1 MPEITTRGAP
11 MRHYNTGRMT
21 TNQISPT
28 HSAIAWAGG
37 VAFTVSLLWCFVA
50 ILFRMPE
57 SHVPDAPALTLSVIN
72 FTLFTVFAAHHSIF
86 ARTGVKRWITSHVPP
101 ELERSTYVWISSLL
115 LILVCVAWQPLP
127 GVAYAQHGSLAIA
140 HWLIVAGGFWLTF
153 RSASVL
159 DPLVLAGIRQAAR
172 QEFTSEFK
180 LIGPYYLVRHP
191 IYLGWLLIVFGA
203 PEMTWTRLEFA
214 VVSSA
219 YLVFAIPFEERSLVD
234 AFGETYRAYQR
245 QVRWK
250 LVPFVW

>member
-1 MPEITTRGAP
+1 MSTSQVSTTR
-11 MRHYNTGRMT
+11 T
-21 TNQISPT
+21 
-28 HSAIAWAGG
+28 AIAWAGG
-37 VAFTVSLLWCFVA
+37 VAFAVSLLWCFLV
-50 ILFRMPE
+50 ILFGMPE
-57 SHVPDAPALTLSVIN
+57 NGAPGAPAFTLAVSN
-72 FTLFTVFAAHHSIF
+72 FLLFTLFAVHHSLF
-86 ARTGVKRWITSHVPP
+86 ARTGIKRWITSQVPP

-115 LILVCVAWQPLP
+115 LILVCIAWRPLP
-127 GVAYAQHGSLAIA
+127 GVAYVHHGAAAIA
-140 HWLIVAGGFWLTF
+140 HWLIVLAGFWLTF

-180 LIGPYYLVRHP
+180 LTGPYYLVRHP

-234 AFGETYRAYQR
+234 AFGETYRDYQKR
-245 QVRWK
+245 VRWK
-250 LVPFVW
+250 LVPYVW